1 MGKTATDKSELFF
14 PSIGRILLT
23 AVNKS
28 IQPTSSEDAY
38 GTRGSGCSNC
48 IQTPLLEP
56 AQGILVPVEIWQIMK
71 SHAKASISFQQG

>member
-1 MGKTATDKSELFF
+1 MGKTATGKSELFF
-14 PSIGRILLT
+14 PSTGKILLT

-28 IQPTSSEDAY
+28 IHSASSEDAY
-38 GTRGSGCSNC
+38 GTRGSGCDNC

-56 AQGILVPVEIWQIMK
+56 AQGILVPVEIRQIMK